1 MNNKRSQQGKVA
13 VVTGSSSGIGFE
25 TSLLLA
31 RKRFYT
37 YATMRNL
44 NKSQK
49 INDIAEKENL
59 PLKVLQ
65 LDVTDDKSVKVAI
78 NQIRDESSRID
89 VLVNNAGYDVMGAVE
104 DLSIDEFKSQFE
116 TNFFG
121 VIRVTKEVIPIMRN
135 QGSGNIINVSSV
147 GGRIGI
153 PLNTAYISSK
163 FALEGLSESMRYELD
178 QFGID
183 VILIEP
189 GVVKTNFF
197 ENADVVNINTTNN
210 NKTSLYSQLTQKL
223 FEGFEPM
230 LKSDSSSSLPSDVA
244 EVIYQTIESSNRQ
257 VRYLVGKDA
266 DSIIKTRQNLSDKE
280 FENWIKESIFQQKRF
295 HTLINKFYFHL
306 ILIGIF

>member
-1 MNNKRSQQGKVA
+1 MNNKSSQQGKVA

-31 RKRFYT
+31 RKGFST

-49 INDIAEKENL
+49 INDITEKENL

-65 LDVTDDKSVKVAI
+65 LDVTDDKSVNDAI
-78 NQIRDESSRID
+78 RQIKDESSRID
-89 VLVNNAGYDVMGAVE
+89 VLVNNAGYGLMGAVE
-104 DLSIDEFKSQFE
+104 DLSIDEFKSQLE

-135 QGSGNIINVSSV
+135 QKNGNIINVSSV
-147 GGRIGI
+147 GGKIGI
-153 PLNTAYISSK
+153 PLNSAYISSK
-163 FALEGLSESMRYELD
+163 FALEGLSESMRYELE

-197 ENADVVNINTTNN
+197 ENADVIVNNNTSTTTN
-210 NKTSLYSQLTQKL
+210 NKTSVYSQLTQKL

-230 LKSDSSSSLPSDVA
+230 LKSNSSSLPSDVA
-244 EVIYQTIESSNRQ
+244 EIIYQAIESKNRE
-257 VRYLVGKDA
+257 VRYPVGKDA
-266 DSIIKTRQNLSDKE
+266 VSIIQTRQNLSDKE
-280 FENWIKESIFQQKRF
+280 LENWIKESIFQQKGF
-295 HTLINKFYFHL
+295 TH
-306 ILIGIF
+306 

>member
-1 MNNKRSQQGKVA
+1 VNNKRDPQEKIA

-25 TSLLLA
+25 TSLFLA
-31 RKRFYT
+31 RKGFYT

-49 INDIAEKENL
+49 INDVAKKENL

-65 LDVTDDKSVKVAI
+65 LDVTDDKSVKDAI
-78 NQIRDESSRID
+78 NQMKDESSRID
-89 VLVNNAGYDVMGAVE
+89 VLVNNAGYGVMGAVE
-104 DLSIDEFKSQFE
+104 DLSLEEFKSQFE

-135 QGSGNIINVSSV
+135 QGGGNIINVSSV
-147 GGRIGI
+147 GGKIGI
-153 PLNTAYISSK
+153 PLNSAYISSK
-163 FALEGLSESMRYELD
+163 FALEGLSESMRYELE

-197 ENADVVNINTTNN
+197 ENADVVNNNTTSNQ
-210 NKTSLYSQLTQKL
+210 TSAYSQLTQKL

-230 LKSDSSSSLPSDVA
+230 LKSDSSSLPSDVA
-244 EVIYQTIESSNRQ
+244 EVIYQAIESNNRQ
-257 VRYLVGKDA
+257 IRYPVGKDA
-266 DSIIKTRQNLSDKE
+266 VSIIQTRQNLSDKE
-280 FENWIKESIFQQKRF
+280 FENWIKESIFQQKGF
-295 HTLINKFYFHL
+295 IHQEI
-306 ILIGIF
+306 

>member
-1 MNNKRSQQGKVA
+1 MENKRSQQGKVA

-31 RKRFYT
+31 RKGFYT

-49 INDIAEKENL
+49 INDVVEKENL

-65 LDVTDDKSVKVAI
+65 LDVTDDKSVKDAI
-78 NQIRDESSRID
+78 RQITDESSRID
-89 VLVNNAGYDVMGAVE
+89 VLVNNAGYGVMGAVE

-135 QGSGNIINVSSV
+135 QGNGNIINVSSI
-147 GGRIGI
+147 GGKIGL
-153 PLNTAYISSK
+153 PLNSAYISSK
-163 FALEGLSESMRYELD
+163 FAIEGLSESMRYELE

-197 ENADVVNINTTNN
+197 ENADVVVNNNDNNTSTTNN
-210 NKTSLYSQLTQKL
+210 ITSPYSQLTQKL

-230 LKSDSSSSLPSDVA
+230 LNSSSSSVSSDVA
-244 EVIYQTIESSNRQ
+244 EVIYQAIESNNRD
-257 VRYLVGKDA
+257 VRYPVGKDA
-266 DSIIKTRQNLSDKE
+266 VSIIKTRQNLSDKE
-280 FENWIKESIFQQKRF
+280 LENWIKESIFQQKGF
-295 HTLINKFYFHL
+295 IH
-306 ILIGIF
+306 

>member
-1 MNNKRSQQGKVA
+1 MNDKRSQQEKVA
-13 VVTGSSSGIGFE
+13 VITGSSSGIGFE

-31 RKRFYT
+31 RKGFYT

-49 INDIAEKENL
+49 INDIAQNENL

-65 LDVTDDKSVKVAI
+65 LDVTDDKSVKDAFRQV
-78 NQIRDESSRID
+78 QDEKARID

-135 QGSGNIINVSSV
+135 QGGGNIINISSV
-147 GGRIGI
+147 GGRIVI

-163 FALEGLSESMRYELD
+163 FALEGLSESMRYELE

-230 LKSDSSSSLPSDVA
+230 LKSDSSSSLPSDVS

-280 FENWIKESIFQQKRF
+280 FENWIKESIFQQKGFVR
-295 HTLINKFYFHL
+295 
-306 ILIGIF
+306 

>member
-1 MNNKRSQQGKVA
+1 VNNKRHQQEKVA
-13 VVTGSSSGIGFE
+13 VVTGSSTGIGFE
-25 TSLLLA
+25 TSLLLS
-31 RKRFYT
+31 RKGFYT

-49 INDIAEKENL
+49 INDIAQNENL

-65 LDVTDDKSVKVAI
+65 LDVTDDKSVKDAFRQV
-78 NQIRDESSRID
+78 QDEKARID

-147 GGRIGI
+147 GGKIGI
-153 PLNTAYISSK
+153 PLNSAYISSK
-163 FALEGLSESMRYELD
+163 FALEGLSESMRYELE

-189 GVVKTNFF
+189 GAVKSNFF
-197 ENADVVNINTTNN
+197 ENADVVINNNNTTNST
-210 NKTSLYSQLTQKL
+210 KTSLYSPLTQKL
-223 FEGFEPM
+223 IKGFEPI
-230 LKSDSSSSLPSDVA
+230 LESSSSSLPSDVA
-244 EVIYQTIESSNRQ
+244 KVIYQAIESNNRQ

-266 DSIIKTRQNLSDKE
+266 VSIINARQNLSDKE
-280 FENWIKESIFQQKRF
+280 FENWIKESFFQQKGF
-295 HTLINKFYFHL
+295 IH
-306 ILIGIF
+306 

>member
-13 VVTGSSSGIGFE
+13 VVTGNSSGIGFE

-153 PLNTAYISSK
+153 PLNTTYISSK
-163 FALEGLSESMRYELD
+163 FALEGLSESMRYELN
-178 QFGID
+178 QFGI
-183 VILIEP
+183 
-189 GVVKTNFF
+189 
-197 ENADVVNINTTNN
+197 
-210 NKTSLYSQLTQKL
+210 
-223 FEGFEPM
+223 
-230 LKSDSSSSLPSDVA
+230 
-244 EVIYQTIESSNRQ
+244 EVSY
-257 VRYLVGKDA
+257 
-266 DSIIKTRQNLSDKE
+266 
-280 FENWIKESIFQQKRF
+280 
-295 HTLINKFYFHL
+295 
-306 ILIGIF
+306 

>member
-44 NKSQK
+44 NKSRK
-49 INDIAEKENL
+49 LNDIAEKENL

-135 QGSGNIINVSSV
+135 QGSGNIINISSV

-280 FENWIKESIFQQKRF
+280 FENWIKESIFQQKGFVR
-295 HTLINKFYFHL
+295 
-306 ILIGIF
+306 

>member
-135 QGSGNIINVSSV
+135 QGSGNIINISSV

-266 DSIIKTRQNLSDKE
+266 NSIIKTRQNLSDKE
-280 FENWIKESIFQQKRF
+280 FENWIKESIFQQKGFVR
-295 HTLINKFYFHL
+295 
-306 ILIGIF
+306 

>member
-1 MNNKRSQQGKVA
+1 MNNKRDSQEKVA
-13 VVTGSSSGIGFE
+13 VITGSSSGIGFE

-31 RKRFYT
+31 RNGFYT

-49 INDIAEKENL
+49 VKDIAKNENL
-59 PLKVLQ
+59 PLNVLQ
-65 LDVTDDKSVKVAI
+65 LDVTDDKSVKDAI
-78 NQIRDESSRID
+78 NKIQDEKARID

-121 VIRVTKEVIPIMRN
+121 VLRVRKEVIPIMRN
-135 QGSGNIINVSSV
+135 QGGGNIINISSV

-153 PLNTAYISSK
+153 PLNSAYISSK
-163 FALEGLSESMRYELD
+163 FALEGLSESMRYELE

-189 GVVKTNFF
+189 GAVKSNFF
-197 ENADVVNINTTNN
+197 ENADVKVNNNNTTNST
-210 NKTSLYSQLTQKL
+210 KTSLYSQLTQKIIK
-223 FEGFEPM
+223 GFEPI
-230 LKSDSSSSLPSDVA
+230 LESSSSSLPSDVA
-244 EVIYQTIESSNRQ
+244 KVIYQTIESTNRQ

-266 DSIIKTRQNLSDKE
+266 ASIINARQNLSDKE
-280 FENWIKESIFQQKRF
+280 LENWIKESFFQQKGF
-295 HTLINKFYFHL
+295 IH
-306 ILIGIF
+306 